1 MTITHYNDRD
11 ERDFSL
17 QSLILWDNN
26 GEEIACVQME
36 IDEHG
41 KVRAH
46 IYPAGEDYWDQEPQ
60 TIVLK
65 EA

>member
-36 IDEHG
+36 ID
-41 KVRAH
+41 
-46 IYPAGEDYWDQEPQ
+46 
-60 TIVLK
+60 
-65 EA
+65 